1 MSEHVVEIDASQKN
15 MALLVYVLQGLGF
28 FTGGVT
34 YIVAIVIN
42 YIKMDEV
49 RGTWIEGHFRWQ
61 MNTFWY
67 GLLWSIVGL
76 LFWLIL
82 MGWLASAIVSIWII
96 YRIIKGALYLNDDK
110 AIIF

>member
-1 MSEHVVEIDASQKN
+1 MSEDVVDIDASQKN
-15 MALLVYVLQGLGF
+15 IALLVYVLQGLGF

-42 YIKMDEV
+42 YIKLDEV
-49 RGTWIEGHFRWQ
+49 RGTWLEGHFRWQ

-67 GLLWSIVGL
+67 GLLWSIVAI

-82 MGWLASAIVSIWII
+82 MGWLASAIVSIWVI

>member
-82 MGWLASAIVSIWII
+82 MGWLASAIVSIWMI

>member
-1 MSEHVVEIDASQKN
+1 MSEDVVDIDASQKN
-15 MALLVYVLQGLGF
+15 IALLVYVLQGLGF

-42 YIKMDEV
+42 YIKLDEV
-49 RGTWIEGHFRWQ
+49 RGTWLEGHFRWQ

-67 GLLWSIVGL
+67 GLLWPIVAI

-82 MGWLASAIVSIWII
+82 MGWLATAIVSIWVI

>member
-1 MSEHVVEIDASQKN
+1 MSEDIVDIDASQKN
-15 MALLVYVLQGLGF
+15 IALLVYVLQGLGF

-34 YIVAIVIN
+34 YIIAIVIN
-42 YIKMDEV
+42 YIKLEEV
-49 RGTWIEGHFRWQ
+49 RGTWLEGHFRWQ

-67 GLLWSIVGL
+67 GLLWSIVAL

-82 MGWLASAIVSIWII
+82 MGWLASAIVSIWMI

>member
-1 MSEHVVEIDASQKN
+1 MSEDVVDIDASQKN

-42 YIKMDEV
+42 YIKLDEV
-49 RGTWIEGHFRWQ
+49 RGTWLEGHFRWQ

-67 GLLWSIVGL
+67 ALLWSIVGFM
-76 LFWLIL
+76 FWLIL
-82 MGWLASAIVSIWII
+82 MCCFEEFGSFGLI
-96 YRIIKGALYLNDDK
+96 
-110 AIIF
+110 

>member
-1 MSEHVVEIDASQKN
+1 MSEDIVDIDASQKN
-15 MALLVYVLQGLGF
+15 IALLVYVLQGLGF

-34 YIVAIVIN
+34 YIIAIVIN
-42 YIKMDEV
+42 YIKLEEV
-49 RGTWIEGHFRWQ
+49 RGTWLEGHFRWQ

-67 GLLWSIVGL
+67 GLLWSIVAL
-76 LFWLIL
+76 LFRLIW
-82 MGWLASAIVSIWII
+82 MGWLAFAIVSIWMI

>member
-1 MSEHVVEIDASQKN
+1 MSEDIVDIDASQKN
-15 MALLVYVLQGLGF
+15 IALLVYVLQGLGF

-34 YIVAIVIN
+34 YIIAIVIN
-42 YIKMDEV
+42 YIKLEEV
-49 RGTWIEGHFRWQ
+49 RGTWLEGHFRWQ

-67 GLLWSIVGL
+67 GLLWSIVAL

>member
-1 MSEHVVEIDASQKN
+1 MSEDVVDIDASQKN
-15 MALLVYVLQGLGF
+15 MALLVYVLPWLGF

-42 YIKMDEV
+42 YIKLDEV
-49 RGTWIEGHFRWQ
+49 RGTWLEGHFRWQ

-67 GLLWSIVGL
+67 GLLWSIVGF

-82 MGWLASAIVSIWII
+82 MGWLASAIVSIWMI

>member
-1 MSEHVVEIDASQKN
+1 MSEDVVDIDASQKN
-15 MALLVYVLQGLGF
+15 IALLVYVLQGLGF

-42 YIKMDEV
+42 YIKLDEV
-49 RGTWIEGHFRWQ
+49 RGTWLEGHFRWQ

-67 GLLWSIVGL
+67 GLLWLIVAI

-82 MGWLASAIVSIWII
+82 MGWLASAIVSIWVI

>member
-34 YIVAIVIN
+34 YIVAIIIN

>member
-1 MSEHVVEIDASQKN
+1 MSEHVVEIDASQKK

-67 GLLWSIVGL
+67 GLLWSIVGF

-82 MGWLASAIVSIWII
+82 MGWLASAIVSIWMI